1 MNSNALTERE
11 ELSSSE
17 NSPLVDYALKGL
29 ELCWL
34 PKHGRWSHIYH
45 LDYRKPPNESLPK
58 SDVFYTLNVLLGLAR
73 VRRVPASIDLSAIFH
88 RNAADLVT
96 LPVSKYAFGVA
107 LWAAAELRFDLPSEV
122 LRHIDVMLSDRKNWW
137 SYRAQDLGMIAVGVS
152 AQAKL
157 DPIKWSH
164 IAAQLFAFLVER
176 YLSRSGL
183 FYDAA
188 FGPRRRFASF
198 ASQTYLTLACYA
210 YGELAGDTRA
220 IEIANTCTR
229 KIIARQGP
237 NGEWPWFFDATSGRV
252 VDFYEIYSV
261 HQCGM
266 APAFLEHAERHGVA
280 EARGAMIKGFNWIL
294 GKNQLNI
301 PMLVTDLHMTIR
313 SQVRKGELHTK
324 MRRVLRSF
332 QNSILGRDA
341 ALIDPAGLEL
351 RQECRS
357 YELGWILWSFG
368 QRLDL
373 PELTHN
379 EIFTTK

>member
-1 MNSNALTERE
+1 MNSNALTARE
-11 ELSSSE
+11 ELPSSE

-45 LDYRKPPNESLPK
+45 LDNRKPANESLPE

-96 LPVSKYAFGVA
+96 LPVPKYAFGVA
-107 LWAAAELRFDLPSEV
+107 LWAAAELRFDLPSQV
-122 LRHIDVMLSDRKNWW
+122 LHHIDVMLSDRKNWW
-137 SYRAQDLGMIAVGVS
+137 SFRAQDLGMIAVGVS

-157 DPIKWSH
+157 DPIKWSR

-237 NGEWPWFFDATSGRV
+237 NGEWPWFFDAASGRV

-266 APAFLEHAERHGVA
+266 APAFLEHAERHGVS
-280 EARGAMIKGFNWIL
+280 EARSAIIKGFNWVL
-294 GKNQLNI
+294 GHNQLEI
-301 PMLVTDLHMTIR
+301 PMLVTNLHMTIR
-313 SQVRKGELHTK
+313 SQARKGELHTK
-324 MRRVLRSF
+324 MWRALRAF
-332 QNSILGRDA
+332 QKFFLSREA
-341 ALIDPAGLEL
+341 VLIDPGGLEL
-351 RQECRS
+351 RRECRS

-379 EIFTTK
+379 KIFTN